1 MTPRSAA
8 EAAADLN
15 ATGHLRQLI
24 TLTERLTGRLIE
36 ESRAFEA
43 RRPQDVAGGMAETRE
58 LANLYRRES
67 AQVKANPRA
76 FAGGGLS
83 ERKALIRATEA
94 FEAVLARHVLA
105 VEAARV
111 ISEGL
116 VKAIAEEVA
125 SVRGAPSA
133 YGSSGRASASDARA
147 VAMNRTA

>member
-8 EAAADLN
+8 EEASDLN
-15 ATGHLRQLI
+15 ATGRLRQLI
-24 TLTERLTGRLIE
+24 TLTERLTQRLIE

-43 RRPQDVAGGMAETRE
+43 RRPQDVAVGMAETRD

-67 AQVKANPRA
+67 AQVKANPA
-76 FAGGGLS
+76 VFAGGGLR
-83 ERKALIRATEA
+83 ERKGLIRATEA
-94 FEAVLARHVLA
+94 FEAVLARHVHA

-125 SVRGAPSA
+125 NVRGSPSA
-133 YGSSGRASASDARA
+133 YGSSGRAAAGDGRA
-147 VAMNRTA
+147 VALNRTA